1 MLFQIRLFLLTF
13 ALSGGAL
20 VFAVPAQAAE
30 KVSLQLKWTHAFQFA
45 GYYAARELGYFNEV
59 GLDVRIE
66 EAMPGTNVVDKVVSG
81 AADFGVGTSSLLL
94 EREAGKP
101 VVVLASIFQHS
112 PQVLISARKGDT
124 QSVHDLAGKKI
135 MFEHLSEELHA
146 YLKREGVP
154 LAGIRQA
161 EHSFDPADLIAGR
174 VDAISAYVTTEPFF
188 LKQAGFDYLVFTPR
202 SAGIDF
208 YGDNLFTSE
217 QFLRQH
223 PDQAQAFRAA
233 SLRGWEYAMAHQDEI
248 IDLIVRKY
256 APNLSQEFLRFE
268 AAQMRPLIRPDLV
281 PLGYMN
287 PGRWRHIADTYAE
300 IGMLPKEQ
308 SLDGFLYQPDPEA
321 AFRRLSLYL
330 ILSLV
335 CLGVISGIALYGAR
349 LNRSLERSRADL
361 ADRSDELLLQ
371 NRVLEMLNRGEQLHG
386 VLDELAR
393 HVELRHP
400 GVFASILLLDE
411 KRCLRHGSAPSL
423 PDFYTQAIDG
433 TPIGDGVGSCGT
445 AAFRGER
452 VVVENIATHPYWAN
466 FKELALQAGLQSCW
480 SQPFRDPDNRVL
492 GTFALYH
499 GKPAYPGER
508 ELSQIESYA
517 RLAELAVERSRMN
530 EALKR
535 GEERYRLIA
544 DNINDVIWML
554 ELPSLRFSFVSSS
567 VERLRGWTPEEVMS
581 MPISSALTPASAK
594 RVDEEIRQSLARIA
608 AGDMSA
614 RYTTL
619 EIEQP
624 TRDGRIIPTEVV
636 TSVLLDDA
644 GKPVRILGVTR
655 DISERRRVEAELEKH
670 RNHLEKMVEERTT
683 ALSLA
688 KEVAEAANRAKS
700 TFLAN
705 MSHELRTPLNAIMGM
720 TDLALRRASD
730 ERQREQLAR
739 VAGASQHLLLVIN
752 DVLDISRI
760 EAERMTLEKA
770 EFGLGAMVEN
780 VCSLVRDKVAEKDLH
795 FAIEAA
801 PGLLSRHVIGD
812 ALRLGQVLLNLVS
825 NAIKFTDQGGV
836 TLRIAEEGS
845 STSRT
850 CLRFEIQDTGIGI
863 HPDDQHRLFTAFEQA
878 DGSLT
883 RKYGGTGLGLAISKR
898 LVELMGGAIGVQSEP
913 EKGSIFWFTVELET
927 ALGETAPLPVV
938 EAVAD
943 SRKTIVQ
950 KYSGRRVLLV
960 EDEPINREVSRA
972 LLEEAG
978 LKVDEAEDGLQALE
992 QVQKNDYA
1000 LILMDMQMPNM
1011 NGLEA
1016 TRAIRALPGWENVPI
1031 LAMTANAF
1039 DEDRKSCLDAGMN
1052 DHIAKPVDP
1061 DLLFS
1066 TLLRWLSRP

>member
-1 MLFQIRLFLLTF
+1 MLHPIRLLLLSL
-13 ALSGGAL
+13 ALSGG
-20 VFAVPAQAAE
+20 VFAFAAPALGAE
-30 KVSLQLKWTHAFQFA
+30 KISLQLKWTHAFQFA
-45 GYYAARELGYFNEV
+45 GYYAARELGYYAEA

-66 EAMPGTNVVDKVVSG
+66 EAAPGTNVVDKVVSG
-81 AADFGVGTSSLLL
+81 TADFGVGTSSLLL
-94 EREAGKP
+94 ERQAGKP
-101 VVVLASIFQHS
+101 VVVVANIFQHS
-112 PQVLISARKGDT
+112 PQVLIAARRGDT
-124 QSVHDLAGKKI
+124 QSVHDLAGKRI
-135 MFEHLSEELHA
+135 MFENLSEELHA

-154 LAGIRQA
+154 LEGIRQT
-161 EHSFDPADLIAGR
+161 EHSFDPADLMSGQ
-174 VDAISAYVTTEPFF
+174 VDAISAYVTTEPFY

-223 PDQAQAFRAA
+223 PDQVQAFRMA

-248 IDLIVRKY
+248 IDLILRKY
-256 APNLSQEFLRFE
+256 APNLSHEFLRFE
-268 AAQMRPLIRPDLV
+268 AGQMRPLIRPDLV

-300 IGMLPKEQ
+300 IGMLPKEPN
-308 SLDGFLYQPDPEA
+308 LDGFIYQVDPEA

-335 CLGVISGIALYGAR
+335 CLGLISGVALYGAR
-349 LNRSLERSRADL
+349 LNRRLERSKADL

-371 NRVLEMLNRGEQLHG
+371 NRVLEMLNRGEPLRN

-400 GVFASILLLDE
+400 GVFSSILLLDE
-411 KRCLRHGSAPSL
+411 SRCLRHASAPSL

-433 TPIGDGVGSCGT
+433 TPIGEAVGSCGT

-452 VVVENIATHPYWAN
+452 VIVEDIATHPYWAN
-466 FKELALQAGLQSCW
+466 YKALALQAGLQSCW
-480 SQPFRDPDNRVL
+480 SQPFIDPAGRVL
-492 GTFALYH
+492 GTFAIYH
-499 GKPAYPGER
+499 GRPAYPGER

-530 EALKR
+530 EALMR

-554 ELPSLRFSFVSSS
+554 ELPGLNFSFVSSS

-581 MPISSALTPASAK
+581 MPISSALTPASAR
-594 RVDEEIRQSLARIA
+594 RVDEVIRQSLARIA

-624 TRDGRIIPTEVV
+624 TRDGRVIPTEVV
-636 TSVLLDDA
+636 TTVLLDEA

-655 DISERRRVEAELEKH
+655 NISERRRVEAELA
-670 RNHLEKMVEERTT
+670 RYRDHLEKMVEERTT

-730 ERQREQLAR
+730 EKQREQLVR
-739 VAGASQHLLLVIN
+739 VASASQHLLLVIN

-760 EAERMTLEKA
+760 EAERMTLESA
-770 EFGLGAMVEN
+770 DFGLGAMVEN
-780 VCSLVRDKVAEKDLH
+780 VGSLVREKVAEKRLN
-795 FAIEAA
+795 FTVEAE
-801 PGLLSRHVIGD
+801 PGLLSRHLVGD
-812 ALRLGQVLLNLVS
+812 ALRLGQVLLNLLS
-825 NAIKFTDQGGV
+825 NAIKFTDQGSV
-836 TLRIAEEGS
+836 TLRIAQES
-845 STSRT
+845 LTASLI
-850 CLRFEIQDTGIGI
+850 CLRFEIEDTGIGI
-863 HPDDQHRLFTAFEQA
+863 RPEDQRRLFTAFEQA

-898 LVELMGGAIGVQSEP
+898 LVELMGGTIGVQSEP
-913 EKGSIFWFTVELET
+913 EKGSIFWFTVELQV
-927 ALGETAPLPVV
+927 ALGEMPPRPAT
-938 EAVAD
+938 EAVTD
-943 SRKTIVQ
+943 SRMALVERF
-950 KYSGRRVLLV
+950 SGRRVLLV
-960 EDEPINREVSRA
+960 EDEPINREVSRTM
-972 LLEEAG
+972 LEEAG
-978 LKVDEAEDGLQALE
+978 LKVDEAEDGLQAVE
-992 QVQKNDYA
+992 QVRQNDYA

-1011 NGLEA
+1011 NGLDA
-1016 TRAIRALPGWENVPI
+1016 TRAIRALPGRENVPI

-1039 DEDRKSCLDAGMN
+1039 DEDRKSCLEAGMN

-1061 DLLFS
+1061 DLLFA
-1066 TLLRWLSRP
+1066 TLLRWLAK